1 MMERAALLGIVFAQA
16 CAAQNGVTGTV
27 DPGANFVAPDLA
39 LDESFFYCRIEPEVI
54 ERHGCASGAAG
65 EQGLCHDS
73 RTALR
78 LIGSDTPAN
87 CDGTGRVIGNPP
99 DAYSKN
105 LEAVRFFVQ
114 SDPLTSPL
122 YLRPTQRVSH
132 PRQVFDVDDPAAQLI
147 EEWISAG
154 AR

>member
-1 MMERAALLGIVFAQA
+1 MERAALLGIVFAQA
-16 CAAQNGVTGTV
+16 CAVQNGVTGTV

-39 LDESFFYCRIEPEVI
+39 LDESFFYCRIEPEVL
-54 ERHGCASGAAG
+54 ERYGCASGAGG

-78 LIGSDTPAN
+78 LIASDTQAN
-87 CDGTGRVIGNPP
+87 CDGSGRLIGNPP

-105 LEAVRFFVQ
+105 LEAVRYFVQ

-122 YLRPTQRVSH
+122 YLRPIQRASH
-132 PRQVFDVDDPAAQLI
+132 PRQVFSADDPAAQLI
-147 EEWISAG
+147 EEWISSG